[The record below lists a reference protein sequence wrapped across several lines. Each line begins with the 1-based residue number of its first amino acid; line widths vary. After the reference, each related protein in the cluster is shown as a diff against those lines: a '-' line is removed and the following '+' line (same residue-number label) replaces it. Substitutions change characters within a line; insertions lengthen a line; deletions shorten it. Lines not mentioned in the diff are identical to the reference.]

1 LETRSLEN
9 PIHILIVDDSESDAL
24 LLVRELRR
32 GGYTVAHQHVDN
44 FAEMASALE
53 NEFWDMILC
62 DYSMPGLSPYDGL
75 KLLRTKQL
83 NIPFIVISGVVGEE
97 SAVDVMK
104 AGARDFVLKDNLKRL
119 IPAIQ
124 REVQDAKE
132 RKQRTEN
139 EEALRESERQFRQL
153 ADATPVMIWRAGLD
167 RQYEYFNKGWLDFT
181 GRTMQQESGTGW
193 THSIHPDDYEQC
205 LRTYTTAFDA
215 RESFT
220 MEFRMRRY
228 DGVYR
233 WVFDSGVPRTTETG
247 EFLGFVGSCIDI
259 TELKGATSRLET
271 HNRALTSLQA
281 GALEIGAELNVPML
295 LRRIIKRATDLL
307 NVQRGGGI
315 YLYDAEA
322 HVLRLE
328 ATSGIIDE
336 RIGSTLELDED
347 VAGRVFQTRRSLI
360 VNDYT
365 SWQGQATMLVS
376 EPASALL
383 GVPLVTQGR
392 TEGVLLIVANAH
404 KRSFDQNDMQLAELF
419 AAQAATALHN
429 AQLYSAAQREIFE
442 RKEAEIAL
450 RERTNQQA
458 VVARLGLLALQ
469 GMELQELM
477 DAVVIAVAN
486 GLSAEYCK
494 ILELLPDGE
503 ALLLKAGVGWRD
515 GLVGHA
521 LVGAQMDSQ
530 AGYTLFSDAPVIVRD
545 LRTETRFDGPALL
558 RDHKVVSGISTII
571 ISGSKPYGVLG
582 VHTAQLHEFGE
593 DDIRF
598 VQSVANLLGAA
609 IQHSRD
615 EAVIAQTDQEYR
627 QLFEASHEGIFITSQ
642 DGQIIS
648 VNPALADMLGQS
660 REDILR
666 ATALDFYDDPQ
677 ERAAFREQ
685 IEQDGYVTDYP
696 LTLRLKDGT
705 LKHIL
710 VNAIL
715 RQSDD
720 GTILGY
726 FGMIRDVTEKG

>member
-1 LETRSLEN
+1 
-9 PIHILIVDDSESDAL
+9 
-24 LLVRELRR
+24 
-32 GGYTVAHQHVDN
+32 
-44 FAEMASALE
+44 
-53 NEFWDMILC
+53 
-62 DYSMPGLSPYDGL
+62 
-75 KLLRTKQL
+75 
-83 NIPFIVISGVVGEE
+83 
-97 SAVDVMK
+97 
-104 AGARDFVLKDNLKRL
+104 
-119 IPAIQ
+119 
-124 REVQDAKE
+124 
-132 RKQRTEN
+132 
-139 EEALRESERQFRQL
+139 
-153 ADATPVMIWRAGLD
+153 
-167 RQYEYFNKGWLDFT
+167 
-181 GRTMQQESGTGW
+181 
-193 THSIHPDDYEQC
+193 
-205 LRTYTTAFDA
+205 
-215 RESFT
+215 

-315 YLYDAEA
+315 YLYDAAA

-328 ATSGIIDE
+328 ATSGVIDE
-336 RIGSTLELDED
+336 RIGSTLGLDEG

-360 VNDYT
+360 VNDYA

-376 EPASALL
+376 EPVSALL

-404 KRSFDQNDMQLAELF
+404 KRTFDQDDLQLAELF

-450 RERTNQQA
+450 RERTNQQG

-494 ILELLPDGE
+494 ILELLLDGE

-530 AGYTLFSDAPVIVRD
+530 AGYTLFSDSPVIVRD
-545 LRTETRFDGPALL
+545 LRTETRFDGPDLL
-558 RDHKVVSGISTII
+558 RDHKVVSGFSTII

-582 VHTAQLHEFGE
+582 VHTAHLREFGE

-609 IQHSRD
+609 IQHSQD
-615 EAVIAQTDQEYR
+615 EAIIAQTDREYR
-627 QLFEASHEGIFITSQ
+627 HLFEASHEGIFIISQ

-648 VNPALADMLGQS
+648 VNPALASMVGQS
-660 REDILR
+660 REDILH

-685 IEQDGYVTDYP
+685 IEQDGHVTDYP

-705 LKHIL
+705 LKHVL
-710 VNAIL
+710 VNATL